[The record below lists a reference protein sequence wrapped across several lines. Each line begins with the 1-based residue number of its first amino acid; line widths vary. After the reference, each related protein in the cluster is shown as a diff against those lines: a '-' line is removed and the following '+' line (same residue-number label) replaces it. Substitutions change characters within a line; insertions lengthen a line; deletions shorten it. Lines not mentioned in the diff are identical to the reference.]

1 MRRLEKNKQGE
12 AIDLIKHYEKLEKNK
27 QGEAIDLIKH
37 YEDTIKTGNK
47 KAIRYDAIQG
57 QMLIKFQDKD

>member
-37 YEDTIKTGNK
+37 YEDILKRETK
-47 KAIRYDAIQG
+47 KQ
-57 QMLIKFQDKD
+57 

>member
-12 AIDLIKHYEKLEKNK
+12 AIDLIKHYEDTNK
-27 QGEAIDLIKH
+27 
-37 YEDTIKTGNK
+37 TRNK
-47 KAIRYDAIQG
+47 KATRYDAIQG